1 MEFGGHIGQ
10 LIIGAFYSYMYESEL
25 KNKRLIEAL
34 SNIHD
39 KYIMVPVDKAA
50 NNIALI
56 CKKRYIDCV
65 KIEFG

>member
-25 KNKRLIEAL
+25 KNKKLIETL

-39 KYIMVPVDKAA
+39 KYIMVPVDIRPLTTSSLSAKSVTL
-50 NNIALI
+50 IA
-56 CKKRYIDCV
+56 
-65 KIEFG
+65 